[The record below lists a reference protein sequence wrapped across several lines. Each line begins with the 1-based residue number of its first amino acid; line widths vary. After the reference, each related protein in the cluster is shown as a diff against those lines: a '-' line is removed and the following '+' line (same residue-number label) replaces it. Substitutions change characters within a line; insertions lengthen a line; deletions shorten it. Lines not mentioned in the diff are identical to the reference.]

1 MINTSIIK
9 NLITLHNTDKE
20 TLDIIQDCLHSFE
33 QYHSAI
39 YEMETKMRIYSYES
53 MDADEYKTMVE
64 EMDRRRTRMH
74 NSVLASVN
82 ILNRLAESQNL
93 APVYDGTVS
102 EEKPHRR
109 EVANAV
115 LAYVEEA
122 IKNRR

>member
-1 MINTSIIK
+1 MLNTSIIK

-20 TLDIIQDCLHSFE
+20 TLEIIQECLHSFE

-39 YEMETKMRIYSYES
+39 YEMETKMHIYSYKS

-82 ILNRLAESQNL
+82 ILNRLTASQNL

-102 EEKPHRR
+102 EEKPYRR
-109 EVANAV
+109 DVANAV
-115 LAYVEEA
+115 LAYVEDV